1 MSAPIEPAAF
11 LDAHQRARAGGFRIV
26 SVIAGPPGLGR
37 ALWGRWMSAAAREHI
52 VAPEASA
59 SAAQA
64 LLRGHAAE
72 AALQLVPESAEF
84 LRAVETA
91 LSLAEAQPERPL
103 AVISDFA
110 PIEAAITDETGDP
123 AIQRAIVGGLV
134 PLLDQIAARV
144 EQIGPKE
151 PLPAGYRSRHEYVL
165 HTLIQH
171 NRKIRVSFDANRKIH
186 GASRRLYEVDLW
198 CEPLRLVIE
207 VDGAQHFATK
217 HRQRD
222 EQRDADLAQA
232 GIRTQRILA
241 SAVMADPTKAVKL
254 VAQTVEERRKELSQ

>member
-1 MSAPIEPAAF
+1 MSVPIEPGAF

-37 ALWGRWMSAAAREHI
+37 ALWGRWI
-52 VAPEASA
+52 SA
-59 SAAQA
+59 SAREQV
-64 LLRGHAAE
+64 
-72 AALQLVPESAEF
+72 LVPEVNAESAEALGVRRPDAAVQFVPERAEF
-84 LRAVETA
+84 LRAVEAA
-91 LSLAEAQPERPL
+91 LKLAEAQPERPL

-123 AIQRAIVGGLV
+123 AVQKAIVGGLV

-171 NRKIRVSFDANRKIH
+171 NREIRVSFDANRKIH
-186 GASRRLYEVDLW
+186 GASRRVYEVDLW
-198 CEPLRLVIE
+198 CEPLRLAIE
-207 VDGAQHFATK
+207 VDGAQHFAAK
-217 HRQRD
+217 HKQRD

-232 GIRTQRILA
+232 GIKTQRILA

>member
-37 ALWGRWMSAAAREHI
+37 ALWGRWVSANAREQV
-52 VAPEASA
+52 VAPEVSA
-59 SAAQA
+59 ECTDA
-64 LLRGHAAE
+64 LLRAHASDAAVQFVPERMELIRAVEAALRLAE
-72 AALQLVPESAEF
+72 AA
-84 LRAVETA
+84 
-91 LSLAEAQPERPL
+91 PERPL

-123 AIQRAIVGGLV
+123 AIQQAIIGGLV

-144 EQIGPKE
+144 EQIGPKQ
-151 PLPAGYRSRHEYVL
+151 PLPGYRSRHEYVL

-171 NRKIRVSFDANRKIH
+171 NREIRASFDANRKIH

-207 VDGAQHFATK
+207 VDGAQHFAAK
-217 HRQRD
+217 HRRRD
-222 EQRDADLAQA
+222 ERRDADLAQA
-232 GIRTQRILA
+232 GIKTQRILA

-254 VAQTVEERRKELSQ
+254 VVQTVEARRKELSQ

>member
-1 MSAPIEPAAF
+1 MSAPIEPGAF

-26 SVIAGPPGLGR
+26 SVIAGPPSLGR
-37 ALWGRWMSAAAREHI
+37 ALWGRW
-52 VAPEASA
+52 ASA
-59 SAAQA
+59 SGREQVLVPEVSAESAQA
-64 LLRGHAAE
+64 LGTQTLDAAVLFIPERSEFLSAVE
-72 AALQLVPESAEF
+72 AAHCVAEG
-84 LRAVETA
+84 V
-91 LSLAEAQPERPL
+91 PERPL

-110 PIEAAITDETGDP
+110 PIETAITDEKGDP
-123 AIQRAIVGGLV
+123 AIQHTIVGGLV

-171 NRKIRVSFDANRKIH
+171 NREICVCFDANRKIQ

-207 VDGAQHFATK
+207 VDGAQHFAAK

-222 EQRDADLAQA
+222 ERRDADLAQA
-232 GIRTQRILA
+232 GIKTQRILA

-254 VAQTVEERRKELSQ
+254 VAQTVEARRKELSQ

>member
-1 MSAPIEPAAF
+1 MSAG
-11 LDAHQRARAGGFRIV
+11 AHDQV
-26 SVIAGPPGLGR
+26 
-37 ALWGRWMSAAAREHI
+37 
-52 VAPEASA
+52 VAPEVSA
-59 SAAQA
+59 ERAEA
-64 LLRGHAAE
+64 LLRAHAAE
-72 AALQLVPESAEF
+72 TALQFVPERAEF

-91 LSLAEAQPERPL
+91 LSLADAAPERPL

-123 AIQRAIVGGLV
+123 AIQHAIVGGLV

-144 EQIGPKE
+144 EQIGPKKPVPE
-151 PLPAGYRSRHEYVL
+151 GYRSRHEYVL

-171 NRKIRVSFDANRKIH
+171 NREIRVSFDANRKIH

-207 VDGAQHFATK
+207 VDGAQHFAAK
-217 HRQRD
+217 HKQRD
-222 EQRDADLAQA
+222 ERRDADLALA
-232 GIRTQRILA
+232 GIKTQRILA